1 MLIFAY
7 MTDSPTM
14 TIVLKGEEI

>member
-1 MLIFAY
+1 